1 MGRRP
6 NQRVLE
12 YFDRGARLE
21 NNSNRYEHTCK
32 ACGDHFPKG
41 RIETL
46 ISHIERKCPCIT
58 RHDVVSEPSPAAIS
72 TSPTLH
78 VHPYHDDA
86 LENSNSPTPKGKQL
100 VLPVSSRRSG
110 LEALVEAASRQL
122 EHPRKATKE
131 SRNQSID
138 PDLEKDN
145 PLSLFS
151 GSHQDVGEAVDYNV
165 AYSTAETDGSHA
177 MSGSLLEYDT
187 AQSVQPFAKVKR
199 SQDPAMLSMVAASAG
214 DLQVMMM
221 MPHGIGNEQ
230 DQATTAVAQEA
241 GSQQSMA
248 TATHSEDLDPA
259 KSIEDST
266 GRQRL
271 KPVPRPLMDTSSAV
285 SGPDIGSSQQ
295 PCSSEKLLGRAQKVR
310 GKFTDSRR
318 QEVQKMRKKG
328 ACIRCRMLRKTCSG
342 ESPCKTCASVTSAR
356 VWKLDCVRTNIYK
369 ELDIFHPDINV
380 GNDSSTP
387 EPGYPEAL
395 ASQLL
400 THRENNGPAQGDRY
414 RIGVKYAN
422 SDASPMPFTIQ
433 LCKQQT
439 VDGTEDPA
447 IGQNANVR
455 DATLLNDSTDQ
466 IAAKLLPYM
475 RATISHPSYEEVD
488 PLIGRTLRRVLN
500 SMQENSD
507 VLLAQTFDLWAL
519 TQVIISSS
527 HDWHLVPDPSGIQ
540 KASEQGRQE
549 EPDALVLEDPGDV
562 FPTHPPPPPPPPTP
576 LVPMII
582 TSQLRA
588 TAQQRAF
595 TISKII
601 LIDLERRLERK
612 ERCRGFE
619 TFLVGILFLNC
630 VERMC
635 WAVRKANFANKDYDK
650 DFPPRDPTHHDDHD
664 RKSTHFAAFLS
675 KLYQMRG
682 ILLHVR
688 RRRQGGQ
695 QHNDDN
701 DDDDDDGEI
710 LHAAANNNNNPTTTS
725 LAFCRPP
732 MPETWLAEVRLT

>member
-21 NNSNRYEHTCK
+21 DNSNRYEHTCK
-32 ACGDHFPKG
+32 ACGEHFPKG

-46 ISHIERKCPCIT
+46 IAHIERNCPSIT
-58 RHDVVSEPSPAAIS
+58 RHDVVLEPSPAAVS

-86 LENSNSPTPKGKQL
+86 LENSNSPTLEGEQL

-151 GSHQDVGEAVDYNV
+151 GSPQDIGEAVDYNV
-165 AYSTAETDGSHA
+165 AYSTADRDGSHA
-177 MSGSLLEYDT
+177 MSGSLLEYDS
-187 AQSVQPFAKVKR
+187 AQSVHPFAEVKR
-199 SQDPAMLSMVAASAG
+199 SQDPAMLSMVAASAA
-214 DLQVMMM
+214 DLQVMVV
-221 MPHGIGNEQ
+221 PHGIGNEQ

-241 GSQQSMA
+241 GSEQSMG
-248 TATHSEDLDPA
+248 TVTHSEDLGPA

-266 GRQRL
+266 GPQRL
-271 KPVPRPLMDTSSAV
+271 KPVPRPLMDTPSAV
-285 SGPDIGSSQQ
+285 SGPDIGSSHQT
-295 PCSSEKLLGRAQKVR
+295 CSSEKLLGRAQKVR

-318 QEVQKMRKKG
+318 QEVQKIRKKG
-328 ACIRCRMLRKTCSG
+328 ACIRCRMLRKT
-342 ESPCKTCASVTSAR
+342 
-356 VWKLDCVRTNIYK
+356 

-387 EPGYPEAL
+387 EPRYPEAL
-395 ASQLL
+395 ASQLS

-414 RIGVKYAN
+414 CIGVKYAN

-439 VDGTEDPA
+439 VDGTEAPA

-455 DATLLNDSTDQ
+455 DATLLNHSTDQ

-488 PLIGRTLRRVLN
+488 PLIGRTLRRALN

-507 VLLAQTFDLWAL
+507 ALLAQTFDLWAL

-540 KASEQGRQE
+540 KANEQKGQE
-549 EPDALVLEDPGDV
+549 KPDALVLEDPGDV
-562 FPTHPPPPPPPPTP
+562 FPTDPPPPTP

-588 TAQQRAF
+588 TAQHRAF

-612 ERCRGFE
+612 ERCQGFE

-635 WAVRKANFANKDYDK
+635 WAVRKANLANKDYNNK
-650 DFPPRDPTHHDDHD
+650 DFPHRNPIHHDDHD
-664 RKSTHFAAFLS
+664 QKSTHFAAFLS

-695 QHNDDN
+695 QH

-710 LHAAANNNNNPTTTS
+710 LHAAANNNNPTTTS
-725 LAFCRPP
+725 LAFCRRP
-732 MPETWLAEVRLT
+732 MAETWLAEVRLTDKIIQDRRTAAFKADDHRCFDFRFGSLLLLLVE

>member
-21 NNSNRYEHTCK
+21 DNSNRYEHTCK
-32 ACGDHFPKG
+32 ACGEHFPKG

-46 ISHIERKCPCIT
+46 IAHIERKCPSIT
-58 RHDVVSEPSPAAIS
+58 RHDVVPEPSPAAIS

-78 VHPYHDDA
+78 VHPYHDNA
-86 LENSNSPTPKGKQL
+86 LENSNSPPPEGKQL
-100 VLPVSSRRSG
+100 VFPVSSRRSG

-138 PDLEKDN
+138 PDLDKDN
-145 PLSLFS
+145 PLSLLS
-151 GSHQDVGEAVDYNV
+151 GSPQDIGEAVDYNV
-165 AYSTAETDGSHA
+165 AYSTADRDGSHA
-177 MSGSLLEYDT
+177 MSGSLLEYDS
-187 AQSVQPFAKVKR
+187 AQSVQPFAEVKR
-199 SQDPAMLSMVAASAG
+199 SQDPAMLSMVAASAA
-214 DLQVMMM
+214 DLQVMM

-230 DQATTAVAQEA
+230 DRATTAVAQEA

-248 TATHSEDLDPA
+248 TATHSEDLGPA
-259 KSIEDST
+259 KSIGDST

-271 KPVPRPLMDTSSAV
+271 KPVPRPLMDTPSAV
-285 SGPDIGSSQQ
+285 SGPDIGSSHQT
-295 PCSSEKLLGRAQKVR
+295 CSSEKLLRRAQKV
-310 GKFTDSRR
+310 
-318 QEVQKMRKKG
+318 
-328 ACIRCRMLRKTCSG
+328 
-342 ESPCKTCASVTSAR
+342 R
-356 VWKLDCVRTNIYK
+356 VWKLDCVRTNIHK

-387 EPGYPEAL
+387 EPRYPEAL
-395 ASQLL
+395 ASQLS
-400 THRENNGPAQGDRY
+400 THRENNGLAQGDRY
-414 RIGVKYAN
+414 CIGVKYAN

-439 VDGTEDPA
+439 VDGTEAPA

-455 DATLLNDSTDQ
+455 DATLLKDSTDQ

-488 PLIGRTLRRVLN
+488 SLIGRTLRRVLN

-507 VLLAQTFDLWAL
+507 ALLAQTFDLWAL

-527 HDWHLVPDPSGIQ
+527 HDWHLVPNPSGIQ
-540 KASEQGRQE
+540 KANEQKGQE
-549 EPDALVLEDPGDV
+549 EPDALVLDDPADV
-562 FPTHPPPPPPPPTP
+562 FPTDPPHPPPIPTP
-576 LVPMII
+576 LVPII
-582 TSQLRA
+582 VTSQLRA
-588 TAQQRAF
+588 TAQHRAF

-635 WAVRKANFANKDYDK
+635 WAVRKANLANKDYNNK
-650 DFPPRDPTHHDDHD
+650 DFPPRDPTHHDDD
-664 RKSTHFAAFLS
+664 QQSTHFAAFLS
-675 KLYQMRG
+675 KLYKMRG

-688 RRRQGGQ
+688 RRRQGQ
-695 QHNDDN
+695 QH
-701 DDDDDDGEI
+701 DDDDDGEI
-710 LHAAANNNNNPTTTS
+710 LHAAANNNPTTTS
-725 LAFCRPP
+725 LACRRP
-732 MPETWLAEVRLT
+732 MAETWLAEVRLTDKIIQDRRTAAFKADDHRCFDFRFGSLLLLLVE